1 LKELLDKR
9 LTELEKHFE
18 SNRIY
23 SYDPYDALNTTL
35 RIFLFKIKILER
47 VWLQAVKNIPF
58 NTRKV
63 LGVKKM
69 QHVKTISD
77 LLSASSILYDKTGN
91 ENYLNKASEYFLLLN
106 ENSLKQRSGTAWGL
120 KFYFTTRFVQANPS
134 TPNLFNTVNS
144 INSLLDYYRIAAD
157 SQKKEIENLLN
168 AGLSFIFNDLGFVE
182 SRNQI
187 VWNYWPGLQS
197 KIFNINAL
205 MAGML
210 SKIDSVF
217 KSNNNHEKVLK
228 TIQFIKVNQNE
239 NGSWNYSADAKGNF
253 IDGFHS
259 GYILEG
265 LCIAKL
271 NSIKFDDEFFLKGVK
286 YFLNN
291 FFTKGNLPKYYNNSL
306 YPIDGQNFAQII
318 QTLFYLHELN
328 LVEKDFIRKV
338 FERCDKELWNENGY
352 YNYTK
357 STGFIYKTPMDR
369 WVNAP
374 MYLGMSKL
382 Y

>member
-9 LTELEKHFE
+9 LKQLEKHFK
-18 SNRIY
+18 SNRLY
-23 SYDPYDALNTTL
+23 SYDPYDGLNTPL
-35 RIFLFKIKILER
+35 RFFLFKIKILER
-47 VWLQAVKNIPF
+47 VWLQLIKKIPF
-58 NTRKV
+58 SIRKI

-77 LLSASSILYDKTGN
+77 LLSASSILYYKTGN
-91 ENYLNKASEYFLLLN
+91 EEYLNNASEYF
-106 ENSLKQRSGTAWGL
+106 SFLKQNRLKEKNGTGWGL
-120 KFYFTTRFVQANPS
+120 RFYFTTRFVQANPS

-144 INSLLDYYRIAAD
+144 INSLLDYYRIAVEF
-157 SQKKEIENLLN
+157 QKKEIENLVN
-168 AGLSFIFNDLGFVE
+168 DGLSFIFNDLGFEE
-182 SRNQI
+182 SESEI

-197 KIFNINAL
+197 QIFNVNAL

-210 SKIDSVF
+210 SKVETVF
-217 KSNNNHEKVLK
+217 KSNSNYEKILK
-228 TIQFIKVNQNE
+228 TIEFVKENQNE
-239 NGSWNYSADAKGNF
+239 DGSWYYSGDEKGKF
-253 IDGFHS
+253 IDGFHT

-271 NSIKFDDEFFLKGVK
+271 NNIKFDEQFFLKGVK

-291 FFTKGNLPKYYNNSL
+291 FFAEDNLPKYYNNSL

-318 QTLFYLHELN
+318 QTLFYLDELN

-338 FERCDKELWNENGY
+338 FERCDKELWNDNGY
-352 YNYTK
+352 YNYMK

-374 MYLGMSKL
+374 MYLAISKL
-382 Y
+382 F